1 MKEITRWL
9 GITVFEILMWLVSLI
24 ITCILVLVRIEWN
37 LLQNWSWWFFIGP
50 VFFADVLN
58 AYFCII
64 IFIRMYLSGVL
75 KPAALR
81 LLWSIFVLSLGFVF
95 KFLLC
100 KKLETHPNPNIDFSS
115 VLAPIFIII
124 QLVVVRACNMN

>member
-1 MKEITRWL
+1 
-9 GITVFEILMWLVSLI
+9 MWLVSLI
-24 ITCILVLVRIEWN
+24 ITCILVLLRVEWN
-37 LLQNWSWWFFIGP
+37 LLENWSWWFFIGP

-64 IFIRMYLSGVL
+64 IFIRMYLSGIL

-100 KKLETHPNPNIDFSS
+100 KKLETYPNPNIDFSS